1 MFKNYLKIAFR
12 RFWRQKAFT
21 IINVLGLSSG
31 LAISLV
37 MLISVKFQ
45 LSFDDF
51 HANSKNIYKIGVNL
65 FVNNEEIRSLTCAGI
80 WGEEIQ
86 NNYPEVIMKTRLLN
100 SGELLFNLYNEKGEV
115 DKKFVEDNGVGVDS
129 TFFQMFTFP
138 LLHGE
143 AEDVLKE
150 PYSIVLSEEFA
161 KKYFGAENPIGKT
174 LEINN
179 NYNFKVT
186 GVLAELPE
194 NTQLGFDYY
203 FQVSFFEEFGIDV
216 NGTIGNSFQT
226 YLLLENGVAADNISA
241 TLKDFLYTRFDR
253 DLEYEP
259 FLLSVEKMI
268 MYGES
273 SNFIF
278 TSIFVAIAI
287 FILIMA
293 CINFMNLST
302 ASSIK
307 RSKEIAIRKI
317 VGAHRKQLIKQLLT
331 ESILLSFISLNIAI
345 VISELIIEFF
355 HRFFGMTI
363 PLDLSDFKLWFQLI
377 ILSLVTGLLSGS
389 YPAIFLSSFKPIKVL
404 SFSHSH
410 GSGGKFRK
418 ILVVFQFVLSIL
430 FLTMTSLSYNQYQ
443 AVLKNKIGLETQ
455 QVLSV
460 PIKGEIYNKYELIK
474 NDLLQNPNILSV
486 STSDQEPTWITM
498 GEFLW
503 GTSPGK
509 NENLSRLLRVNYD
522 FLDVFSI
529 KLKEGR
535 AFSKN
540 YPSDL
545 KKSIIVNEEI
555 VNQLG
560 IKDPIGSQFYLY
572 DKPYTIIGVVEYFDF
587 FPIEMGGKSLI
598 VKLEPPKSGNV
609 YLKYQKGNYPYV
621 ADYIKE
627 TFEKHNTMYPYEISY
642 YSDYKSPIEE
652 GMKNM
657 NNSLTFFTL
666 FGVFIAALGLL
677 GLSAFMVEQKT
688 KEIGIRKAMGASVQ
702 KIVSIITKQFFKLI
716 LIANLIALPISFI
729 IRSYAGKFLTV
740 KANGDIFIFAGV
752 FVFIFAIAFAIIYLV
767 TIKAARANPARSL
780 RYE

>member
-1 MFKNYLKIAFR
+1 MLKNNLKIAIR
-12 RFWRQKAFT
+12 RFWRQKTFT
-21 IINVLGLSSG
+21 IINVLGLASG

-37 MLISVKFQ
+37 MLVSVKFQ

-51 HANSKNIYKIGVNL
+51 HANGKNIYKIGVNL
-65 FVNNEEIRSLTCAGI
+65 FVNNEEIKSLTCSGI

-115 DKKFVEDNGVGVDS
+115 DKKFVEDNGAGVDS
-129 TFFQMFTFP
+129 TFFQIFSFP
-138 LLHGE
+138 LLHGKV
-143 AEDVLKE
+143 EDVLKE
-150 PYSIVLSEEFA
+150 PFSIVLSEEFA
-161 KKYFGAENPIGKT
+161 KKYFGDENPIGKT
-174 LEINN
+174 LEINS

-226 YLLLENGVAADNISA
+226 YLLLENGVEPDNISA
-241 TLKDFLYTRFDR
+241 TLKDFLYSRFDR
-253 DLEYEP
+253 DVEYEP
-259 FLLSVEKMI
+259 FLLPVEKMI

-278 TSIFVAIAI
+278 TSIFIAIAI

-317 VGAHRKQLIKQLLT
+317 AGAHRKQLIKQLLT

-363 PLDLSDFKLWFQLI
+363 PLDLSDFRLWFQLI
-377 ILSLVTGLLSGS
+377 ILSLITGFLSGS

-430 FLTMTSLSYNQYQ
+430 FLTMTLLSYNQYQ
-443 AVLKNKIGLETQ
+443 AVLNNKIGLETQ

-474 NDLLQNPNILSV
+474 NDLLQNPDILSV

-503 GTSPGK
+503 GTAPGK
-509 NENLSRLLRVNYD
+509 NETLSRLLRVNYD

-535 AFSKN
+535 SFSKD

-545 KKSIIVNEEI
+545 ENSIIINEEI

-572 DKPYTIIGVVEYFDF
+572 DKPYKIIGVVEYFDF
-587 FPIEMGGKSLI
+587 FPIEMGGKTLI
-598 VKLEPPKSGNV
+598 IKLEPPKSGNV

-642 YSDYKSPIEE
+642 YSDYKSPVEE

-702 KIVSIITKQFFKLI
+702 KIVAIITKQFFKLI
-716 LIANLIALPISFI
+716 LIANIIALPISFVI
-729 IRSYAGKFLTV
+729 SNYAKKFFTV
-740 KANGDIFIFAGV
+740 HTRGDFLVFALVFIFIF
-752 FVFIFAIAFAIIYLV
+752 IIAFIIIYAV
-767 TIKAARANPARSL
+767 SIKAARVNPSRSL

>member
-1 MFKNYLKIAFR
+1 MFRNYLKIAFR
-12 RFWRQKAFT
+12 RFWRQKSFT

-37 MLISVKFQ
+37 MLVSVKFQ

-51 HANSKNIYKIGVNL
+51 HANGKNIYKIGVNFL
-65 FVNNEEIRSLTCAGI
+65 INNEEIRSHTCAGI

-86 NNYPEVIMKTRLLN
+86 NNYPEIIMKTRLLN

-115 DKKFVEDNGVGVDS
+115 DKKFVEDKGVGVDS
-129 TFFQMFTFP
+129 TFFQMFSFP
-138 LLHGE
+138 LKHGK

-174 LEINN
+174 LEINS
-179 NYNFKVT
+179 NYNFKIT
-186 GVLAELPE
+186 GVLDELPE

-203 FQVSFFEEFGIDV
+203 FPVSFFEEFGIDV

-226 YLLLENGVAADNISA
+226 YFLLENGVTTDNINA
-241 TLKDFLYTRFDR
+241 TLKDFLYSRFDR
-253 DLEYEP
+253 DTDYEP

-273 SNFIF
+273 SNYIF
-278 TSIFVAIAI
+278 TSIFIAIAI
-287 FILIMA
+287 FILVMA

-302 ASSIK
+302 ATSIK

-345 VISELIIEFF
+345 VISELVIEFF

-377 ILSLVTGLLSGS
+377 ILSLFTGFLSGS
-389 YPAIFLSSFKPIKVL
+389 YPAIFLSSFKPVKVL
-404 SFSHSH
+404 SYGHSH
-410 GSGGKFRK
+410 GSGGRFRK

-430 FLTMTSLSYNQYQ
+430 FLTITSLSYNQYQ
-443 AVLKNKIGLETQ
+443 AVLNNKVGLETQ

-486 STSDQEPTWITM
+486 SASDQEPTWITM

-503 GTSPGK
+503 GTAPGK
-509 NENLSRLLRVNYD
+509 NENLSRILRVNYD

-535 AFSKN
+535 SFSKD
-540 YPSDL
+540 YPGDNEN
-545 KKSIIVNEEI
+545 SIIVNEEI

-560 IKDPIGSQFYLY
+560 IEDPVGSQFYLY
-572 DKPYTIIGVVEYFDF
+572 DKPYTIIGVIEYFDF
-587 FPIEMGGKSLI
+587 FPIEMGGKALI
-598 VKLEPPKSGNV
+598 IKLEPPRSGNV
-609 YLKYQKGNYPYV
+609 YLKYQKGNYPFV

-627 TFEKHNTMYPYEISY
+627 TFEKYNMTYPYECSY

-657 NNSLTFFTL
+657 NNSLTFFTI

-688 KEIGIRKAMGASVQ
+688 KEIGIRKAMGAGVQ
-702 KIVSIITKQFFKLI
+702 QIVSIITKQFFKLI
-716 LIANLIALPISFI
+716 LIANIIALPLSFFV
-729 IRSYAGKFLTV
+729 RSYAGKFFTV
-740 KANGDIFIFAGV
+740 KTNGDILIFAVV
-752 FVFIFAIAFAIIYLV
+752 FVFIFVIAFAIIYLV
-767 TIKAARANPARSL
+767 TINTARLSPAKSL
-780 RYE
+780 KYE